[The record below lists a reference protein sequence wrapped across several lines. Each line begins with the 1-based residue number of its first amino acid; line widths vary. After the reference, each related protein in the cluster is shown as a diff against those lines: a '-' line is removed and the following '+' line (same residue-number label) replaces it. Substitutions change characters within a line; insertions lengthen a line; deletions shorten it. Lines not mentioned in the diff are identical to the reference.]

1 MNMFS
6 KENRCHYRR
15 NQLSEVICQLRFPE
29 ILSISEKAPVD
40 FQEAIRAEF
49 PQFQRRM
56 DVAAPKITGVPGNMT
71 LQNQPATV
79 NYQFASADGIWRVNL
94 TGKFISLSCSR
105 YTCWEEFAGML
116 DKPLAAFI
124 QVYKP
129 AYFERVG
136 LRYLNFIS
144 RGELGL
150 GAMPFQE
157 LIQPCYLGPLG
168 EEDVLEGNVSRC
180 SVDAEMG
187 LRGGCRVKI
196 HAGPGLVKKNGQP
209 DKEVKFIFDQDL
221 YMPGQL
227 PVNLSAGALQTLH
240 SQANSLFRGAI
251 TEELHDAME
260 PEQI

>member
-1 MNMFS
+1 MFS
-6 KENRCHYRR
+6 NEKRCHYRR

-29 ILSISEKAPVD
+29 ILTIAEKAPAD

-49 PQFQRRM
+49 PQFQRRL
-56 DVAAPKITGVPGNMT
+56 DVAAPKISGVPGNMT

-79 NYQFASADGIWRVNL
+79 NYQFSSADGLWRVNL
-94 TGKFISLSCSR
+94 TSKFISLSCSR
-105 YTCWEEFAGML
+105 YTCWEDFARKL
-116 DKPLAAFI
+116 DQPLAAFI
-124 QVYKP
+124 KVYKP

-150 GAMPFQE
+150 SSTPFHQ
-157 LIQPCYLGPLG
+157 LIAPCYLGPLA
-168 EEDVLEGNVSRC
+168 EEDVMEGNVGRV
-180 SVDAEMG
+180 SVDVEMAI
-187 LRGGCRVKI
+187 RGGCRVKL
-196 HAGPGLVKKNGQP
+196 HAGPGLVKKNGQA

-221 YMPGQL
+221 FMPGQL

-240 SQANSLFRGAI
+240 MQANSIFRGAI

-260 PEQI
+260 PEAI